1 MNSKYVDILVLNET
15 RLDDN
20 VDITEHQV
28 DGLQLSPNTVIET
41 VAV

>member
-28 DGLQLSPNTVIET
+28 DGLQLSQTP
-41 VAV
+41 